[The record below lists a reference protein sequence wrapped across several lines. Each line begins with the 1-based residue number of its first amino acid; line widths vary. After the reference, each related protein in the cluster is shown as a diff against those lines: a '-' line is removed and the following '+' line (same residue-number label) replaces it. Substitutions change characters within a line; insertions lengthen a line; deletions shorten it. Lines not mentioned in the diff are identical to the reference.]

1 MQKKVTISI
10 LCLVCFSMLSCVI
23 KPENKSTG
31 LNTSGT
37 VFSAISTRT
46 ILASLPQSVFDNTTE
61 GISQQEMDILIQNLE
76 SDNWSVTDSRSG
88 QLTIECKHSNSTLR
102 VYAYALDTN
111 AVLITHTVNE
121 RAISTETWVYNAGN
135 QTVTRKELLPVVS
148 INDFYAEGDMVA
160 DPMSYTANVVVSV
173 RDDGTLVYDVYTW
186 MDESL
191 EMKQNAFTITA
202 VWNGNGFNVER
213 SAL

>member
-1 MQKKVTISI
+1 
-10 LCLVCFSMLSCVI
+10 MLSCI
-23 KPENKSTG
+23 TKPENESTG
-31 LNTSGT
+31 LTTGGA
-37 VFSAISTRT
+37 VFSEISMRT

-76 SDNWSVTDSRSG
+76 SDNWGVTNSRPG
-88 QLTIECKHSNSTLR
+88 RLTIECKYSNSTLR

-121 RAISTETWVYNAGN
+121 RAIFTETWVYNAGN

-160 DPMSYTANVVVSV
+160 DPMSYTANVVVTV
-173 RDDGTLVYDVYTW
+173 RDDGTLVYDVFTW

-191 EMKQNAFTITA
+191 EMKQNAFAITA

-213 SAL
+213 STL